1 MLVILLHSLYNA
13 LVAFYTLN
21 IVGFENPADLRMSP
35 VNQMLREQ
43 LARLYIIHQYVAV
56 VCAVIAAVDKHHG
69 DACIAKTLQNTFVR
83 RRESRFGA
91 LDDQSVHTCRQQL
104 LQRRRLVQR
113 FIVRKS
119 QRKQI
124 VMTAQH
130 PLDAVDDAGKNI
142 IVQIRGQHTDSAG
155 AGFAAVHPAGIL
167 LTYERAAP
175 RRPLQQP
182 LLLQAADRLPYRL
195 PAVSKLLSKLQFRW
209 NLLIRSVFS
218 AIYLVPQ
225 PLL

>member
-1 MLVILLHSLYNA
+1 MMNRTLL
-13 LVAFYTLN
+13 
-21 IVGFENPADLRMSP
+21 EM
-35 VNQMLREQ
+35 
-43 LARLYIIHQYVAV
+43 
-56 VCAVIAAVDKHHG
+56 
-69 DACIAKTLQNTFVR
+69 
-83 RRESRFGA
+83 
-91 LDDQSVHTCRQQL
+91 DQSVHTCRQQL

-130 PLDAVDDAGKNI
+130 PLVAVDDAGKNI

-182 LLLQAADRLPYRL
+182 LLLKAAD
-195 PAVSKLLSKLQFRW
+195 LSGP
-209 NLLIRSVFS
+209 S
-218 AIYLVPQ
+218 AIAVTADIWAVPYLILLDL
-225 PLL
+225 PLSLLHLLL

>member
-1 MLVILLHSLYNA
+1 
-13 LVAFYTLN
+13 
-21 IVGFENPADLRMSP
+21 
-35 VNQMLREQ
+35 
-43 LARLYIIHQYVAV
+43 
-56 VCAVIAAVDKHHG
+56 
-69 DACIAKTLQNTFVR
+69 
-83 RRESRFGA
+83 
-91 LDDQSVHTCRQQL
+91 
-104 LQRRRLVQR
+104 
-113 FIVRKS
+113 
-119 QRKQI
+119 
-124 VMTAQH
+124 MTAQH

-167 LTYERAAP
+167 PAYKRAAP
-175 RRPLQQP
+175 RRPLQQS

-195 PAVSKLLSKLQFRW
+195 PAVSKLLSELQFRR